1 MENVQPT
8 QEATQALQPGRR
20 SPFEIPDAE
29 DIICLLRPNSVPAY
43 NIVENA
49 ARNTPQ
55 HVLFEDMNGDL
66 TEDVPMDEGRSPV
79 EPLKVNPR
87 SLALRMSSNLRDL
100 PLGFVFGREPKLAD
114 INLSTG
120 PQFKRIS
127 ARHFRIYFNDSHI
140 LMIEDQS
147 TNGTRVDRHN
157 ISCKSAQPR
166 RMLSEG
172 TQIAVAVYGD
182 PSTRTVHEA
191 IFTVSLP
198 ERDSRE
204 YAKNLNEYVQ
214 RINKAKNARKPNGV
228 FVDPGPPSANLLT
241 AGTSQFHHGMHWSG
255 HPKYKV
261 VGKIGNG
268 AFATVYQLSSV
279 EEGNLLAAKEID
291 IKRVVKDGIMNQKVN
306 NELAIMKRLSH
317 VSLSTLCL
325 ALLTCSAPRGR
336 VLRMARI
343 SQLAL
348 HHYGVCSV
356 W

>member
-20 SPFEIPDAE
+20 STFTIPDAE

-43 NIVENA
+43 HIVENA
-49 ARNTPQ
+49 ARSTPQ
-55 HVLFEDMNGDL
+55 HVLFEDTDIDL
-66 TEDVPMDEGRSPV
+66 TEDVKMDDDEKSAVAPPRG
-79 EPLKVNPR
+79 NPR

-100 PLGFVFGREPKLAD
+100 PLGFVFGREPKMAD
-114 INLSTG
+114 INFSTG
-120 PQFKRIS
+120 IQFKRIS
-127 ARHFRIYFNDSHI
+127 ARHFRIYLNDSHV

-172 TQIAVAVYGD
+172 TQIAVAVFGD
-182 PSTRTVHEA
+182 PSTRTVQEA
-191 IFTVSLP
+191 VFTVSLP
-198 ERDSRE
+198 ERDPQE
-204 YAKNLNEYVQ
+204 YAKNLNEYIQ
-214 RINKAKNARKPNGV
+214 RINKAKNAQKPNGV

-261 VGKIGNG
+261 VGKTGNG
-268 AFATVYQLSSV
+268 AFATVYQLSSI

-291 IKRVVKDGIMNQKVN
+291 IKRVVKDGIMNQTVN
-306 NELAIMKRLSH
+306 NELAIMKKLSH
-317 VSLSTLCL
+317 VGSSFFF
-325 ALLTCSAPRGR
+325 
-336 VLRMARI
+336 V
-343 SQLAL
+343 
-348 HHYGVCSV
+348 
-356 W
+356 